1 MDAGAASSPLA
12 ARVLRALRPHPHRG
26 DVVAAGA
33 LPLVVAVLLLE
44 VRFDGHWARGV
55 LLLVA
60 LVPGAVVFGMGLAAE
75 LEEPEDGPR
84 AYQSVL
90 LLGGL
95 ALVLVS
101 LLRLAQVLGVD
112 SPVSAAGTVFWVF
125 GSFAALAALPAW
137 WLRSSLSLLLQLIA
151 IAIAVLAFADWA
163 FDAGPTAR
171 RWVLLVLVLVF
182 LLGHLVQRERRR
194 AHAVQFANAAGLAVV
209 AIGAPTAS
217 IAALAVVLGAA
228 DGFFALQAA
237 SAWWELVLLAAG
249 FGLIAYAGVDGERG
263 PGYLGVVILLEFV
276 VGASPYDS
284 MLWWPLILLAMAATM
299 LAVGLRPRRELPPEP
314 EMPPADP
321 PRGIASER
329 PRPSVVPPADDDQGL
344 R

>member
-12 ARVLRALRPHPHRG
+12 ARMLRALRPHPHRG
-26 DVVAAGA
+26 DIVAAGA
-33 LPLVVAVLLLE
+33 LPLVVAVLLVQ

-60 LVPGAVVFGMGLAAE
+60 LVPAAVVFGMGLAAE
-75 LEEPEDGPR
+75 VEEPEDGPR

-95 ALVLVS
+95 ALALAT

-112 SPVSAAGTVFWVF
+112 SPLKAAGTLVWVS
-125 GSFAALAALPAW
+125 GAVAALAAVPAW
-137 WLRSSLSLLLQLIA
+137 WLRSSLSLLVQLVA
-151 IAIAVLAFADWA
+151 IAIAVLAFVHRA
-163 FDAGPTAR
+163 FDAGTTAQ
-171 RWVLLVLVLVF
+171 RWMLFGLMLAF

-194 AHAVQFANAAGLAVV
+194 EHAVQFANAAGLAVL
-209 AIGAPTAS
+209 AIGVS
-217 IAALAVVLGAA
+217 GIGIAFLVRGGGLGA
-228 DGFFALQAA
+228 G
-237 SAWWELVLLAAG
+237 WELLLAAA
-249 FGLIAYAGVDGERG
+249 GLGLVAYAGVDGERG
-263 PGYLGVVILLEFV
+263 PGYLGVVILLVFV
-276 VGASPYDS
+276 VLAGRGASL
-284 MLWWPLILLAMAATM
+284 LWWPLLLLAMAATM

-321 PRGIASER
+321 PRGIGSER
-329 PRPSVVPPADDDQGL
+329 PRPAVVPPAQDDQGL